1 MRRVSAFL
9 VLLCLPVAVAAQ
21 TPADPAQTSATSSAQ
36 PTATS
41 QPAVRSTSSDAQG
54 LATSPQSPPFEQPH
68 SQLLPLLSPQA
79 AYDQA
84 GLPLDITRRDS
95 SNWSDVELA
104 ALDVAVAQA
113 KDACLARKS
122 ETYTGADLIG
132 YARLCALGKQWPATY
147 LAATTYINSPGPR
160 PLLADAYAYE
170 VQADL
175 NMGDEKA
182 GEATCIAMLRS
193 VPYTSLTDDVTS
205 TTIRFLQF
213 AYLPDALDLAFQR
226 EPYLLDQLRG
236 AQPASATSKT
246 AAAKQPIPAALQPPP
261 LAATPLTEIP
271 LHTLFEHALI
281 LPALQQYNKSPER
294 AAAEV
299 TDIDKAMPG
308 SLPPDEAIY
317 IAADRRQYALIGT
330 RFPTLPGAVSL
341 LSATETPLSQPH
353 LGLSTIFLLFPPWCV
368 QCIRQAKDIVPALV
382 RDAIVS
388 GSDDKLHIYALLAD
402 TQVPLE
408 PAGKSAPHGAAA
420 AVHRANQ
427 PAQPAK
433 SASDKSAE
441 QVTVSV
447 SEGKPLIPQE
457 ELRKTATLVVAPS
470 TLADFNA
477 QDFPFLIAVDYNGI
491 IRLMVPAA
499 PKNALVQGGPAQ
511 QISDTIIQHW
521 SPFAVPATP
530 SAR

>member
-1 MRRVSAFL
+1 M
-9 VLLCLPVAVAAQ
+9 PPPAA
-21 TPADPAQTSATSSAQ
+21 
-36 PTATS
+36 
-41 QPAVRSTSSDAQG
+41 
-54 LATSPQSPPFEQPH
+54 PFEQPH
-68 SQLLPLLSPQA
+68 SQLSPLLSPQA

-84 GLPLDITRRDS
+84 SLPLDITRRDS

-113 KDACLARKS
+113 KDACVARES
-122 ETYTGADLIG
+122 ATYAGADLVG

-147 LAATTYINSPGPR
+147 LAATTYINGLGPH

-182 GEATCIAMLRS
+182 AEGACIAMLRS

-226 EPYLLDQLRG
+226 EPYILALLRA
-236 AQPASATSKT
+236 AQTPPPASQ
-246 AAAKQPIPAALQPPP
+246 AAAAPQLVPAAAQLQSA
-261 LAATPLTEIP
+261 AATPITEIP
-271 LHTLFEHALI
+271 PHTLFEHALL

-294 AAAEV
+294 AAVELA
-299 TDIDKAMPG
+299 DIDHAMPA
-308 SLPPDEAIY
+308 SLPSDEAIY
-317 IAADRRQYALIGT
+317 IAADRRQYALLGT

-341 LSATETPLSQPH
+341 LPATETPLSQPH

-368 QCIRQAKDIVPALV
+368 QCIRQAKDIVPALL
-382 RDAIVS
+382 RDAMVS

-402 TQVPLE
+402 NLPPSQPAAKPAPHTA
-408 PAGKSAPHGAAA
+408 PAGAQ
-420 AVHRANQ
+420 RANQ
-427 PAQPAK
+427 PGQPGHPARPTG
-433 SASDKSAE
+433 DKAAD
-441 QVTVSV
+441 QAAVTVT
-447 SEGKPLIPQE
+447 EGKLTPVEQ
-457 ELRKTATLVVAPS
+457 LRKTATLVVAPS

-477 QDFPFLIAVDYNGI
+477 TDFPFLVALDYKGV

-499 PKNALVQGGPAQ
+499 PKNLLVQGGPAE

-521 SPFAVPATP
+521 SPFATPPAP
-530 SAR
+530 PAR